1 MSFPSIEPNPIIAV
15 AIWAQALPAA
25 AYAGTRRR
33 SRAAAFVGLG
43 GLITVLAN
51 LVGVT
56 VGRLT
61 GNNLVVGYISIPF
74 TAGAYIL
81 ALAEFQAT
89 YLERVMF
96 RICLGLFVGI
106 YLLLVT
112 FFEDITHFGQYSH
125 TLYSF
130 VLLVAA
136 LWTLGRR
143 TLTQEDALALDT
155 DWFWIGFG
163 MAMYGAATAAT
174 AAIGNIL
181 MARDRIDLFVKAW
194 DLRAALVILA
204 FLAITWGVYRGPARE
219 TEFAP
224 NQ

>member
-1 MSFPSIEPNPIIAV
+1 MSFPSVEPNPIIAV

-25 AYAGTRRR
+25 AYLGARRR

-61 GNNLVVGYISIPF
+61 GNNFIVGYISIPF

-89 YLERVMF
+89 YLERVML
-96 RICLGLFVGI
+96 RIGLALFMGS

-130 VLLVAA
+130 VLMVAA

-143 TLTQEDALALDT
+143 ALTQEDALAIDT

-163 MAMYGAATAAT
+163 FAMYGAATAAT

-181 MARDRIDLFVKAW
+181 MARDRVDLFVKAW
-194 DLRAALVILA
+194 DVRAALVILA
-204 FLAITWGVYRGPARE
+204 FLAISWGVFRGPARE

>member
-1 MSFPSIEPNPIIAV
+1 MSHPTAEASAIIMI
-15 AIWAQALPAA
+15 AIWVQALPAV
-25 AYAGTRRR
+25 AYVASRRH
-33 SRAAAFVGLG
+33 SYATAFVGLG

-51 LVGVT
+51 LIADAI
-56 VGRLT
+56 GRVT
-61 GNNLVVGYISIPF
+61 GNNMIVGYISIPF

-81 ALAEFQAT
+81 ALAEYQGT
-89 YLERVMF
+89 YLERVML
-96 RICLGLFVGI
+96 RIGLGLFVGI
-106 YLLLVT
+106 FLVFVS
-112 FFEDITHFGQYSH
+112 FFDDVTHFGQYSH

-143 TLTQEDALALDT
+143 ALTQEDALALDT

-163 MAMYGAATAAT
+163 LAIYGAATAASS
-174 AAIGNIL
+174 AIGNIL
-181 MARDRIDLFVKAW
+181 MARDRVDLFIKAW
-194 DLRAALVILA
+194 DVRAALVILA
-204 FLAITWGVYRGPARE
+204 FLAISWGVFRGPSRE